1 MIYVAH
7 IIFRL
12 NSANVDNS
20 WEAKAACKVCGVI
33 CQGLVCR
40 QRWWLSFYSKT
51 KMISSSLMTF
61 LRQQFLPFASIP
73 YLDALESISLL
84 FILSLSMQM
93 KFKETVNISLKQT
106 ASNIVHFGISS
117 SIKLN
122 CVIWINFSK
131 VDI

>member
-20 WEAKAACKVCGVI
+20 WEAKAACKVRGVI
-33 CQGLVCR
+33 CQGLVCQ
-40 QRWWLSFYSKT
+40 QRRWLSFYSKT

-61 LRQQFLPFASIP
+61 LRQQFLPFASIL

-93 KFKETVNISLKQT
+93 KFKETVNISLKQI